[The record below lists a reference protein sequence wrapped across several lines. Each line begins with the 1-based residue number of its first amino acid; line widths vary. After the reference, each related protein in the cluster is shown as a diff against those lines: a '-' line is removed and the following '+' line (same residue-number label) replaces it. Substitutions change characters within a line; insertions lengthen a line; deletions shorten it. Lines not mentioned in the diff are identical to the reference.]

1 MHALTHCIHSAAQ
14 PQNCLMTGCPACN
27 YDVCSRCL
35 ISGCLAAYL
44 FSFAER
50 YLLILRL
57 ETSLRTYMRLL
68 PSFLREN
75 FAAQPLHLISL
86 CASQLAW
93 TWTMPESRS
102 RLHAAHSTAVESSV
116 ASPSPVL
123 MGNADQP
130 KVRSM
135 CITVRRGLFGCTF
148 KHERIHTYTKH
159 THTHTHTHTD
169 TRSPV
174 PILHALSTHVWR
186 SLRCWDQALWMKLR
200 CASKFHRWYI
210 YLFRVLIYDLIT
222 GFEIYRV
229 R

>member
-1 MHALTHCIHSAAQ
+1 MGNADQTPVGNRRQCALWFPGIVMVNHMLLHKRTYSHHNHAISPHHHYSHTFPTTTITITTGPQCVSCTRFQQRFEKRQWKINCPGRHGLKPFNSFRAGSVCAICSAAQ

-93 TWTMPESRS
+93 T
-102 RLHAAHSTAVESSV
+102 
-116 ASPSPVL
+116 
-123 MGNADQP
+123 
-130 KVRSM
+130 
-135 CITVRRGLFGCTF
+135 
-148 KHERIHTYTKH
+148 
-159 THTHTHTHTD
+159 
-169 TRSPV
+169 
-174 PILHALSTHVWR
+174 
-186 SLRCWDQALWMKLR
+186 
-200 CASKFHRWYI
+200 
-210 YLFRVLIYDLIT
+210 
-222 GFEIYRV
+222 
-229 R
+229 